1 MGTTAEQQSA
11 ANKEN
16 KMLDIMY
23 KTKSAFFADCKLL
36 GMDGNTLI
44 RRGYYVPRFDGSV
57 ISAEYLNNQH

>member
-1 MGTTAEQQSA
+1 
-11 ANKEN
+11 
-16 KMLDIMY
+16 MLDIMY

-36 GMDGNTLI
+36 GIDGNKLI